1 MHVFRIIAVVLL
13 LSGLFVIPAEA
24 APQPPPEIRLHVR
37 DGVIQI
43 SWLKSPDDPLDV
55 AGYEV
60 VRGVFTTGPFQ
71 SVCTT
76 VKGAVSCCDRSAQPE
91 KRYYYRVRALGY
103 ADAGHSEF
111 TGLVEGTL
119 PPIPVASR

>member
-1 MHVFRIIAVVLL
+1 MHVFRIVAGALL
-13 LSGLFVIPAEA
+13 LSGLFAIPANA
-24 APQPPPEIRLHVR
+24 APEPPDQIRLQLL
-37 DGVIQI
+37 DGVFHI

-60 VRGVFTTGPFQ
+60 VRGVFATGPFQ

-76 VKGAVSCCDRSAQPE
+76 VKSAISCCDRSAQPE
-91 KRYYYRVRALGY
+91 KRYYYKVRALGY

-111 TGLVEGTL
+111 TLLVEGTL
-119 PPIPVASR
+119 PPMPVASR